1 MTMKILIAGS
11 HAAAPEVVRPVTAAL
26 RALDADV
33 ATVDL
38 GRMGDTSSRLGR
50 VVKAFIGEA
59 EATRLVREL
68 SARRPDVALAFDSGA
83 AAALVLARD
92 RRVSETAV
100 VAVVPGFA
108 VDQAWA
114 VAADRFAVL
123 DDEVAVALADLGVD
137 GARILT
143 VGPIVPAAIHEAA
156 GMRRA
161 DVRAEYKMPELPV
174 VLVDARDME
183 GEMLQQVA
191 LQLSLVSEPLYVLF
205 DAAGSASAAGWLRRN
220 VPTLGIKGKLF
231 GDTPNAAKLWR
242 TADAIVARPS
252 TRAILAARALGAAF
266 VGLEPRNPGEEAE
279 LGALADRGMGTGAKA
294 LSIAA
299 ALGPF
304 LRRRGGER
312 AGDGA
317 SGVADL
323 VASVAAHKA
332 DVLAENAKVEAE
344 PAPEPAANA
353 GEPEEL
359 EGFGD
364 DVPVDPR
371 AQKIA
376 ADLDA
381 AEARAKRELD
391 ESRNEA
397 ERWDERRAMAE
408 RRGDARLAAEAARE
422 ADRKRARMHEA
433 LEKLARLGRERAAA
447 RQAPPPRPSEDDLL
461 ASFKERVRGRPEAR
475 SVDDE
480 LAALKQRMRDKK
492 P

>member
-1 MTMKILIAGS
+1 MKVLLAAS
-11 HAAAPEVVRPVTAAL
+11 HAAPPEVVRPVVAAL
-26 RALDADV
+26 GALDAEV
-33 ATVDL
+33 STVDL
-38 GRMGDTSSRLGR
+38 GRVGDTSSRLGR

-108 VDQAWA
+108 ADKAWA
-114 VAADRFAVL
+114 VAADRFAVV

-137 GARILT
+137 GARVLT
-143 VGPIVPAAIHEAA
+143 LGPIVPQAIHEAA
-156 GMRRA
+156 GLRRA
-161 DVRAEYKMPELPV
+161 DVRGEYKMPDLPV
-174 VLVDARDME
+174 VLVDSREMPD
-183 GEMLQQVA
+183 EMLQQVA
-191 LQLSLVSEPLYVLF
+191 LQLSLVSEPIYVLF

-220 VPTLGIKGKLF
+220 VPALGIKGKLF

-242 TADAIVARPS
+242 AADAIVARPS
-252 TRAILAARALGAAF
+252 ARAMLAARALGAAF
-266 VGLEPRNPGEEAE
+266 VGLEPRTPGEEAE
-279 LGALADRGMGTGAKA
+279 LRALAERGVGAPAKA
-294 LSIAA
+294 LLVAA
-299 ALGPF
+299 ALGPL
-304 LRRRGGER
+304 LRRRGHEQ

-317 SGVADL
+317 SGVAEL
-323 VASVAAHKA
+323 VARVAAHKA
-332 DVLAENAKVEAE
+332 EVLAETAAIEAE
-344 PAPEPAANA
+344 PAAAPAANA

-364 DVPVDPR
+364 GVAPDPR
-371 AQKIA
+371 AKKMA

-381 AEARAKRELD
+381 AEARARRELED
-391 ESRNEA
+391 SRNEA

-447 RQAPPPRPSEDDLL
+447 KQAPPPRPSEDDLL
-461 ASFKERVRGRPEAR
+461 ASFKEKVRGRPEAR